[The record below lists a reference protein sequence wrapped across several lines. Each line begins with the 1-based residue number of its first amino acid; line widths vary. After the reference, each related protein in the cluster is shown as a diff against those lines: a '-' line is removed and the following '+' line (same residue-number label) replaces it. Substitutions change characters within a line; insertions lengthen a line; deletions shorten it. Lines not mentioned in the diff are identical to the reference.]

1 MRFWY
6 HSRETPV
13 NPGDPVDDT
22 PRFLV
27 DAMLGNVARDLRLL
41 GLDAVFAP
49 GAPDPELLRRA
60 QRERRVLVTRDRDLA
75 ARARGVRCVLV
86 RSALPPE
93 QVLEVLPLVPR
104 GAVAPM
110 TRCLV
115 CNHPLRRVGREQVL
129 ARIPD
134 HVALAHGRF
143 RVCAGCGRV
152 YWPGTHT
159 HRLFR
164 RLRWLQAALLRKG
177 PRL

>member
-1 MRFWY
+1 MD
-6 HSRETPV
+6 
-13 NPGDPVDDT
+13 NT

-27 DAMLGNVARDLRLL
+27 DSMLGNVARDLRLL

-49 GAPDPELLRRA
+49 DVPDPELLRRA
-60 QRERRVLVTRDRDLA
+60 QRERRILVTRDRGLA

-86 RSALPPE
+86 HGTLPRN
-93 QVLEVLPLVPR
+93 QVLEVLRLVPPA
-104 GAVAPM
+104 AVAPL

-115 CNHPLRRVGREQVL
+115 CNQPLQRAGRDQVL

-134 HVALAHGRF
+134 HVALAHARF
-143 RVCAGCGRV
+143 RVCPGCGRV

-159 HRLFR
+159 SRLVR
-164 RLRWLQAALLRKG
+164 RLQFLRAALLQKS